1 MNFHTIY
8 PYIILICFIKIILF
22 WKKDVNEI
30 RTKKMPVIYISAFL
44 LTAFITLVLLC
55 EKTLVADGMIHL
67 LILCWT
73 VVILYWCIVT
83 ILVQYRFHLYILLGP
98 MLFGLFSSVG
108 NLTIYDDFGIS
119 GFLLSLS
126 CWSLLFGCALECLYR
141 LSFHYRFFLSPKEDY
156 RKWGLFTFGVSCLID
171 GVFLLAY
178 YPGVMTYD
186 ALIQMCQ
193 ATGGFPYSNH
203 HPWLHTIFIKGI
215 YELGLLLFHNSNKAY
230 ALYSV
235 FSISILSLALA
246 VAVSYLRKMGLR
258 TWLMVLVI
266 FLYLASPINQM
277 YSITMWKDIPF
288 SSCLLLFIVLLCN
301 MCGGY
306 LEQADNNFLWML
318 FIPCSFFVCFLRS
331 NGLYVFLGMI
341 PFIIWR
347 FWKERKYAIG
357 AISIVLLLGIIYK
370 GPIFSYYEV
379 EEPDTI
385 ESLSIPAQ
393 QIAAVFY
400 YDGTITQKQIMLL
413 NNIVDTSLLAQA
425 YATSPGCSDD
435 VKDLVRSTNNQVYI
449 TTHKM
454 EFIRLYMDLFMA
466 NKRIFVTAF
475 VKETYGYWYHQV
487 IFPSSPWATYI
498 EQNGLGIS
506 RDSKV
511 SDSVRKCFADYLS
524 MSQQFLDQYCS
535 VGLFVYVF
543 FASFIIALEKRSK
556 YLLAYLPVFGI
567 WCTLLM
573 ATPVYA
579 DIRYAYALYI
589 ALPFLVIMSVHRC
602 DIHEKCEQEKN

>member
-1 MNFHTIY
+1 ME
-8 PYIILICFIKIILF
+8 IL
-22 WKKDVNEI
+22 
-30 RTKKMPVIYISAFL
+30 
-44 LTAFITLVLLC
+44 
-55 EKTLVADGMIHL
+55 
-67 LILCWT
+67 
-73 VVILYWCIVT
+73 
-83 ILVQYRFHLYILLGP
+83 
-98 MLFGLFSSVG
+98 
-108 NLTIYDDFGIS
+108 
-119 GFLLSLS
+119 
-126 CWSLLFGCALECLYR
+126 
-141 LSFHYRFFLSPKEDY
+141 
-156 RKWGLFTFGVSCLID
+156 
-171 GVFLLAY
+171 
-178 YPGVMTYD
+178 
-186 ALIQMCQ
+186 
-193 ATGGFPYSNH
+193 
-203 HPWLHTIFIKGI
+203 
-215 YELGLLLFHNSNKAY
+215 
-230 ALYSV
+230 
-235 FSISILSLALA
+235 
-246 VAVSYLRKMGLR
+246 
-258 TWLMVLVI
+258 
-266 FLYLASPINQM
+266 
-277 YSITMWKDIPF
+277 
-288 SSCLLLFIVLLCN
+288 
-301 MCGGY
+301 
-306 LEQADNNFLWML
+306 
-318 FIPCSFFVCFLRS
+318 
-331 NGLYVFLGMI
+331 
-341 PFIIWR
+341 
-347 FWKERKYAIG
+347 ERKYAIG

-379 EEPDTI
+379 GEPDTI

-425 YATSPGCSDD
+425 YAASPGCSDD

-602 DIHEKCEQEKN
+602 DIHAKCEQEKN